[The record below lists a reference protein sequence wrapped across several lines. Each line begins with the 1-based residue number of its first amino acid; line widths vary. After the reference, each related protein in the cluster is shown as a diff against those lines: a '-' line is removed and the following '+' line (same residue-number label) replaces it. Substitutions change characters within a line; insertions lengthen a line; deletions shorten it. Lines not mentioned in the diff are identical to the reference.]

1 MPEENAVAIFE
12 EKSLALMKQLSALK
26 RQKEELEAADEKLI
40 SSLKEFMD
48 QYGITSFKNDYV
60 TISNVGPSESVS
72 VDLKKLQEKE
82 PECYQGLI
90 EDYPKVTKKA
100 GYVRIIVK

>member
-1 MPEENAVAIFE
+1 MDDNKVVLFE
-12 EKSLALMKQLSALK
+12 QQSLALMQQLSELK
-26 RQKEELEAADEKLI
+26 RKKEEIEAADAEVRKKLQQA
-40 SSLKEFMD
+40 MD
-48 QYGITSFKNDYV
+48 QYGIVSFKNEYV
-60 TISNVGPSESVS
+60 TISNIPASETTT

-100 GYVRIIVK
+100 GYVRILVK

>member
-1 MPEENAVAIFE
+1 MDDNKVVLFE
-12 EKSLALMKQLSALK
+12 QQSLALMQQLSELK
-26 RQKEELEAADEKLI
+26 RKKDEIEAADAEVRKKLQQA
-40 SSLKEFMD
+40 MD
-48 QYGITSFKNDYV
+48 QYGIVSFKNEYV
-60 TISNVGPSESVS
+60 TISNIPASETTT

-100 GYVRIIVK
+100 GYVRILVK

>member
-1 MPEENAVAIFE
+1 MDDNKVVLFE
-12 EKSLALMKQLSALK
+12 QQSLALMQQLSE
-26 RQKEELEAADEKLI
+26 QKHKKEQIEAADAEVRKKLQQA
-40 SSLKEFMD
+40 MD
-48 QYGITSFKNDYV
+48 QYGIVSFKNELV
-60 TISNVGPSESVS
+60 TISNIPASETTT

-100 GYVRIIVK
+100 GYVRILVK

>member
-1 MPEENAVAIFE
+1 MDDNKVVLFE
-12 EKSLALMKQLSALK
+12 QQSLALMQQLSELK
-26 RQKEELEAADEKLI
+26 HKKEQIEAADAEVRKKLQQA
-40 SSLKEFMD
+40 MD
-48 QYGITSFKNDYV
+48 QYGIVSFKNEYV
-60 TISNVGPSESVS
+60 TISNIPASETTT

-100 GYVRIIVK
+100 GYVRILVK

>member
-1 MPEENAVAIFE
+1 MDDNKVVLFE
-12 EKSLALMKQLSALK
+12 QQSLALMQQLSELK
-26 RQKEELEAADEKLI
+26 RKKEEIEAADVEVRKKLQQA
-40 SSLKEFMD
+40 MD
-48 QYGITSFKNDYV
+48 QYGIVSFKNEYV
-60 TISNVGPSESVS
+60 TISNIPASETTT

-100 GYVRIIVK
+100 GYVRILVK